1 MMNRILTLAL
11 LGVLTGAAHAQT
23 TLTHHG
29 ARDRALPMPTDG
41 NTAVT
46 QYAVRFSAPQGGE
59 MLQRV
64 DLWFDSI
71 VGGATDETVSYH
83 GPEAMFAWPVPFTHV
98 PQTFLKQAVRFS
110 APGNGRLKS
119 VDLFVGGGT
128 ASDDGFNDT
137 LRVRVMPPIQTQN
150 LTVKYGTESATNNPV
165 WKFYIPV
172 GTARTS
178 YGTRYTAPASADSFR
193 VNGVQFFIDGIND
206 NSNLPVGNPVPDDT
220 VRTRIWR
227 VDATTKLPTTL
238 LGERKT
244 PMSAITLKAW
254 NQVDLFQTGVYV
266 RSGEDFAITF
276 DMIAVG
282 LADHMAFATAAS
294 NPTPL
299 KRSLV
304 LESGVWK
311 TIDVSTA
318 YAGGGAQNAEL
329 WTRALLLD
337 PADAILAQNDPSTPN
352 LNAPYAVVSVPL
364 SSMTRN
370 AWNTLVLP
378 AAVDVAED
386 QDLWISAE
394 LVQVGAQDVLSMIS
408 HSAEP
413 TPAFR
418 SAAYIQTET
427 GGSWRYLSN
436 TQFGSE
442 FIFRMRGLFQVN
454 SATGI
459 TDDLILVL
467 YGNGQDNLPGA
478 FLNTAFVPL
487 SSLNP
492 GEVNAI
498 DVSSWNHRLR
508 AGEDVH
514 IAVTAEF
521 DVNPFALAA
530 DNGSPLAGRTSVF
543 RPNDG
548 GWSAYTRNLMMSA
561 VVGVATSIEPDGDRA
576 ETTALHGAYPNP
588 FNPTTVLGFHVGS
601 HGHAPVRLAVYDL
614 LGREVA
620 VLVDAPMTPGAHS
633 VTFDATGLASGVYL
647 VRLQAGSES
656 FTRLISLVK

>member
-1 MMNRILTLAL
+1 MNRLLAIAL
-11 LGVLTGAAHAQT
+11 FGVLTTAASGQS

-41 NTAVT
+41 ATTVT

-71 VGGATDETVSYH
+71 VGGATEETVSYH

-110 APGNGRLKS
+110 APGNGRLQS

-137 LRVRVMPPIQTQN
+137 LRIQVLPPIQTSN
-150 LTVKYGTESATNNPV
+150 LVVKYGTESATNNPT
-165 WKFYIPV
+165 WNFYIPV
-172 GTARTS
+172 GTSRTS
-178 YGTRYTAPASADSFR
+178 YGTRYTAPTSADSFR
-193 VNGVQFFIDGIND
+193 VSGVQFFINGIND
-206 NSNLPVGNPVPDDT
+206 NTFLPAGDAVYNDT

-238 LGERKT
+238 VGERKT
-244 PMSAITLKAW
+244 LMRDITSKAW
-254 NQVDLFQTGVYV
+254 NQIDLFPAGVYV
-266 RSGEDFAITF
+266 RNGEDFAITF
-276 DMIAVG
+276 DLITVG
-282 LADHMAFATAAS
+282 LADHMAFASAAS
-294 NPTPL
+294 NPQPL
-299 KRSLV
+299 KRSLI

-318 YAGGGAQNAEL
+318 FAGGGAQNAEL

-352 LNAPYAVVSVPL
+352 LNAPLAVVSVPL
-364 SSMTRN
+364 STMNRN
-370 AWNTLVLP
+370 AWNTISLP
-378 AAVDVAED
+378 SPVEVANG

-408 HSAEP
+408 HSAEA
-413 TPAFR
+413 TPVFR
-418 SAAYIQTET
+418 SAAYVQSET

-442 FIFRMRGLFQVN
+442 FIFRMRGQFRVN

-467 YGNGQDNLPGA
+467 YGNGDGDLPGA

-487 SSLNP
+487 ASLNP
-492 GEVNAI
+492 GEVNPI
-498 DVSSWNHRLR
+498 DVSAWNHRLR

-530 DNGSPLAGRTSVF
+530 DNGSPLAGRTSVY
-543 RPNDG
+543 RPTQG
-548 GWSAYTRNLMMSA
+548 GWSAYTRNLMLSA
-561 VVGVATSIEPDGDRA
+561 VVGTATSTQEDVGMPDRTGLDA
-576 ETTALHGAYPNP
+576 AYPNP
-588 FNPTTVLGFHVGS
+588 FNPTTLIRWTLD
-601 HGHAPVRLAVYDL
+601 AQRATRLSVHDL

-620 VLVDAPMTPGAHS
+620 VLVDAPMPAGSHAA
-633 VTFDATGLASGVYL
+633 TFDASGLASGVYM
-647 VRLQAGSES
+647 VRLQAGAES
-656 FTRLISLVK
+656 FSRLITLVK